1 MRSRDMPWRQFYRQ
15 HEAFFTGDAG
25 QVFRKQGS
33 DFGFICGEYLRAEQS
48 DDATEESHGFQ
59 HSKLQAECLLEAP
72 PTEPMIH
79 WP

>member
-1 MRSRDMPWRQFYRQ
+1 
-15 HEAFFTGDAG
+15 
-25 QVFRKQGS
+25 
-33 DFGFICGEYLRAEQS
+33 LRAEQS